1 MALRGRAAVRVL
13 VLLTCTALVSLGCSR
28 APATDAGSVV
38 PDRDSVIRTED
49 DGPVVSIPS
58 GSVSGPGQ
66 VRVEPVTAVD
76 GARGWSIELDGAQ
89 LVGRATIRF
98 PLSGLEPDEP
108 APLVTYSE
116 TIDGQRILAPD
127 VVRDG
132 DDLVVTTGHFS
143 FWWTEKLS
151 TVRDATTQW
160 LRQKY
165 DGLAGAGNGTQP
177 DCPGEQSVRDAGYD
191 ITSDDGNRVYWCFGT
206 DGDTPV
212 LKAVNARGYA
222 VAVEYTPGLNV
233 ERTDRRGLLDH
244 AAELLR
250 PPPAGRGNSV
260 ELVPSGGGID
270 FSVTGGGGRT
280 VGMMVTPNAGAYL
293 LTALAFAADTY
304 TMVLDRVGARDAA
317 GTLLSTLQGEQ
328 CLVAFSELAVTD
340 IAGPGDAAR
349 FFEKALGMAMSCAG
363 TALSNADLGPVLS
376 TVVAPVLWI
385 VNGVRTAAVGVTG
398 AIDSLDTTGYR
409 VVVTKPVRDTE
420 VVAVSAV
427 DSSGEPLPGWTPQ
440 NPARTVI
447 DCRYPYPAASS
458 TGIDIVQCGSTVD
471 GAHTCWIA
479 DDRRSLTCAIDV
491 WDEKFLQYRVAS
503 PLAPVPAATDP
514 QPEWIELD
522 DGTRCSMRHG
532 GAWGG
537 RADGLVGMY
546 SCSGTSSVVLTG
558 RDGPGI
564 DRSTPKWTVEV
575 GELGDP
581 DEQFPPP
588 TTRGVVR
595 AYFAASGDS

>member
-1 MALRGRAAVRVL
+1 M
-13 VLLTCTALVSLGCSR
+13 LLTCTALVSLGCSR

-177 DCPGEQSVRDAGYD
+177 DCPGEQSV
-191 ITSDDGNRVYWCFGT
+191 
-206 DGDTPV
+206 
-212 LKAVNARGYA
+212 
-222 VAVEYTPGLNV
+222 
-233 ERTDRRGLLDH
+233 
-244 AAELLR
+244 
-250 PPPAGRGNSV
+250 
-260 ELVPSGGGID
+260 
-270 FSVTGGGGRT
+270 
-280 VGMMVTPNAGAYL
+280 
-293 LTALAFAADTY
+293 
-304 TMVLDRVGARDAA
+304 
-317 GTLLSTLQGEQ
+317 
-328 CLVAFSELAVTD
+328 
-340 IAGPGDAAR
+340 
-349 FFEKALGMAMSCAG
+349 
-363 TALSNADLGPVLS
+363 
-376 TVVAPVLWI
+376 
-385 VNGVRTAAVGVTG
+385 
-398 AIDSLDTTGYR
+398 DSLDTTGYR

-458 TGIDIVQCGSTVD
+458 TSIDIVQCGSTVD

-503 PLAPVPAATDP
+503 PLASVPAATDP

-588 TTRGVVR
+588 TTQGVVR
-595 AYFAASGDS
+595 AYFAASGGS